1 MENGKSITVTVCIE
15 LAQRFTG
22 AVGMERQESFMGCVL
37 NLMFLPYD
45 YSMENVKSIIV
56 TVCMELAQRLTG
68 AVGMERQE
76 SFMGFV
82 LNFMLSLYDDTMENG
97 ESITVTVYKEL
108 AEGGIS
114 PGSTWLGPP
123 PAPPARLSPHFM
135 NGSSGE
141 DNAAPCLEKISPFPV
156 QTGETLLN

>member
-1 MENGKSITVTVCIE
+1 MENGKSIT
-15 LAQRFTG
+15 
-22 AVGMERQESFMGCVL
+22 
-37 NLMFLPYD
+37 
-45 YSMENVKSIIV
+45 V

>member
-1 MENGKSITVTVCIE
+1 ME
-15 LAQRFTG
+15 LAQPLSG

-45 YSMENVKSIIV
+45 DSMENVKSIIV
-56 TVCMELAQRLTG
+56 TVCMELAQHLTG

-82 LNFMLSLYDDTMENG
+82 LNLMLSLYDDTMENG

-114 PGSTWLGPP
+114 PGPTWLGPP
-123 PAPPARLSPHFM
+123 PAPPAQLSPHFM

-141 DNAAPCLEKISPFPV
+141 DNAAPFLEKISPFPV
-156 QTGETLLN
+156 QTGETPLN

>member
-15 LAQRFTG
+15 LVQRFTG

-37 NLMFLPYD
+37 DLMFLPYD
-45 YSMENVKSIIV
+45 DSVENGKSITV

-82 LNFMLSLYDDTMENG
+82 LNLMLSL
-97 ESITVTVYKEL
+97 
-108 AEGGIS
+108 
-114 PGSTWLGPP
+114 
-123 PAPPARLSPHFM
+123 
-135 NGSSGE
+135 
-141 DNAAPCLEKISPFPV
+141 
-156 QTGETLLN
+156 

>member
-45 YSMENVKSIIV
+45 DSTKNGKSITV
-56 TVCMELAQRLTG
+56 TVCMELAQRFTG

-76 SFMGFV
+76 SFMGCV
-82 LNFMLSLYDDTMENG
+82 LNLIFL
-97 ESITVTVYKEL
+97 
-108 AEGGIS
+108 
-114 PGSTWLGPP
+114 P
-123 PAPPARLSPHFM
+123 
-135 NGSSGE
+135 
-141 DNAAPCLEKISPFPV
+141 
-156 QTGETLLN
+156 